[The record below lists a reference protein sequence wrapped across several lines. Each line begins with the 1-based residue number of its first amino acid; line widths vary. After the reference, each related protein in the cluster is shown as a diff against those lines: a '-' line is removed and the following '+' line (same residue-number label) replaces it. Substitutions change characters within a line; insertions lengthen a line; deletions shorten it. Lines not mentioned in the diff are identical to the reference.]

1 MCDTEQKV
9 ATWFPVSQAGRLP
22 PSLFEIAV
30 EPAWLGLNKLSEI
43 LRAISM
49 AE

>member
-1 MCDTEQKV
+1 MCDTEEKV
-9 ATWFPVSQAGRLP
+9 ATWFLVSQAGGYP
-22 PSLFEIAV
+22 QVLFEIAV
-30 EPAWLGLNKLSEI
+30 EPAWLGLNKLSET